1 MNRLGSKRQ
10 LTLALR
16 LLIRV
21 GLTMLAALAVLAVVV
36 MLIFQSH
43 LDSLQ
48 DRSLLGQADDLR
60 RALVEDTSTGRLQ
73 LNLPPGLARQY
84 AESPQSARYAV
95 LSETGDIFV
104 ASKGVSTPLDPILPG
119 DSDQPVYFRFTDPVT
134 GQVLIG
140 VSICVEVLGR
150 TVVIQ
155 AAQGMSHNDV
165 LADGLFDELADEA
178 GWAILTVFA
187 LVLGILYWTVQRTL
201 IPLQRASHEAAL
213 VGPDAPDARV
223 STDDLPGELRS
234 LVSAINRGV
243 DRLQRAYAMQKEFT
257 DNAAHELRTPIA
269 VLRAHL
275 DTLPKD
281 RTVATL
287 SRQVGVLERIVDQL
301 LRLARLEGER
311 IATQEN
317 ADLVAVARS
326 VAEMMAP
333 QAVQRGVDLSLEAQ
347 DRLPVHGRPALLE
360 MACRNL
366 VENAIKAAGK
376 GGCVRLSVL
385 SDPTPC
391 LLVEDSGPGVPE
403 AEHKGIFARFARS
416 DRVASEGAG
425 LGLSIVAR
433 IAELHGA
440 TVRIDRAALGGAS
453 FRMAFPESPTQYSR

>member
-1 MNRLGSKRQ
+1 MKRPGRRRE

-16 LLIRV
+16 LLVRV
-21 GLTMLAALAVLAVVV
+21 GLTMLAALAVLTVVV

-60 RALVEDTSTGRLQ
+60 RALVADADTGRLI

-95 LSETGDIFV
+95 LSETGDLFV

-119 DSDQPVYFRFTDPVT
+119 DSDQPAYFRFTDPVT

-140 VSICVEVLGR
+140 VSICVEVLGS

-155 AAQGMSHNDV
+155 AAQGMGHSDV

-187 LVLGILYWTVQRTL
+187 LVLGILYWTVRRTL
-201 IPLQRASHEAAL
+201 VPLQRASREAAL

-223 STDDLPGELRS
+223 STDDLPGELQS

-275 DTLPKD
+275 DTLPQD

-311 IATQEN
+311 IAAQEN

-326 VAEMMAP
+326 TAEMMAP
-333 QAVQRGVDLSLEAQ
+333 QAVRRGVDLSLEAGG
-347 DRLPVHGRPALLE
+347 RLPVHGRPALLE

-366 VENAIKAAGK
+366 LDNAIKAAGR
-376 GGCVRLSVL
+376 GGCVRLRVL
-385 SDPTPC
+385 SDPAPC

-403 AEHKGIFARFARS
+403 AEHKGIFARFARR
-416 DRVASEGAG
+416 DRAASEGAG

-440 TVRIDRAALGGAS
+440 AVRIDRAALGGAA
-453 FRMAFPESPTQYSR
+453 FRMEFPESPARHSR